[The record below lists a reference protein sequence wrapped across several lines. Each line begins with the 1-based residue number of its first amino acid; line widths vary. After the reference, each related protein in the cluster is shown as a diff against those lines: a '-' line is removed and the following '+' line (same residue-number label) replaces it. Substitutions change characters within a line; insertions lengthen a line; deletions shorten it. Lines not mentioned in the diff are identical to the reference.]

1 MPTETGPIIIQVADA
16 VTNAA
21 TTILTLQHTTSG
33 TPASGIG
40 SLLAF
45 QAQSLSGSA
54 VVNADISGIL
64 TDVTS
69 GAEKGAL
76 VLRTTTGGGLSE
88 RWRITDTGI
97 LQANGAQTIQTST
110 GALTLAT
117 GGGNGN
123 IILLPNGSGN
133 VGIGTTTP
141 SANLQVVQTSNYPAA
156 GISLTTSQ
164 QDPNLQLLNTS
175 AAGRD
180 YRIITAGTGS
190 SVPGALRFYDATTG
204 ADRLLIDSTG
214 NIGVGTSSP
223 DQKVTIMGEALDVER
238 ADGGSGERAYMQHPF
253 YSQNGYRQAVFSGN
267 LYWSQV
273 DQLWHYLHSGSNGF
287 NALIV
292 DYGGMKFYTGASTGD
307 VGGTV
312 TDSTLNSTYLRM
324 VLATSGDLGIGT
336 SNPTANLQI
345 VQTANYPAVGVSLT
359 SSVQDPNLQLF
370 NTSGAGRD
378 YRIITSG
385 TGSGVP
391 GALRFYDATAGAD
404 RLTIASN
411 GNVGIGTTTPGNIL
425 DVNAG
430 VPGRFWNG
438 TNGYKNSIEGGSVI
452 LRDISTGNDYWWI
465 GLRPYSSTNPGID
478 FLGGAQTPAGAR
490 ATFWTNVGIG
500 TGTPIYGAHVLQNN
514 STGVDLLGLENSSA
528 ASVTTKFAGIAL
540 RGTSTASAS
549 KDAVY
554 LRAYPD
560 GVDYSSTHLSFWTR
574 TSDIMTEYWQITSL
588 GVLQAMGGPQ
598 TIQTNTGALTLATGG
613 GNGNIILSP
622 QGTGMVT
629 LGEPAPTNYF
639 HVSNSACGGIDL
651 IAIENSSS
659 GNCVTK
665 FAGCAMRGR
674 DTSGNRMD
682 TGYLRCFP
690 GAADYSTSRLSFW
703 SRFSSSAMV
712 ERMGLGALKNVPT
725 NNAALPLF
733 NISLAAGQ
741 TTGGMVA
748 ATIEVS
754 DGTNYQ
760 AMTQII
766 TFAAVNVG
774 GSYTTPVTVNGSN
787 STNAFSIGS
796 LSASWALTSGTNQ
809 VTMQV
814 TPNSSLTSY
823 SFYRVTFTVFNH
835 SPQALTFL

>member
-1 MPTETGPIIIQVADA
+1 MPNETGPIIIQVADA

-76 VLRTTTGGGLSE
+76 VLRTTTGGSLSE

-117 GGGNGN
+117 AGGNGN
-123 IILLPNGSGN
+123 IILSPNGSGN
-133 VGIGTTTP
+133 VGIGTTSPASRLT
-141 SANLQVVQTSNYPAA
+141 VTS
-156 GISLTTSQ
+156 
-164 QDPNLQLLNTS
+164 
-175 AAGRD
+175 
-180 YRIITAGTGS
+180 TAGSGDVLITGVGEGNS
-190 SVPGALRFYDATTG
+190 DIS
-204 ADRLLIDSTG
+204 RLLFMHQSYNPNPIAAITMRRNSFG
-214 NIGVGTSSP
+214 AN
-223 DQKVTIMGEALDVER
+223 
-238 ADGGSGERAYMQHPF
+238 
-253 YSQNGYRQAVFSGN
+253 GN
-267 LYWSQV
+267 LVFQTASLGNAVSDRMIIDY
-273 DQLWHYLHSGSNGF
+273 NG
-287 NALIV
+287 N
-292 DYGGMKFYTGASTGD
+292 
-307 VGGTV
+307 
-312 TDSTLNSTYLRM
+312 
-324 VLATSGDLGIGT
+324 LGIGT
-336 SNPTANLQI
+336 TNPGCRLDVVGDLRGNQYLRLLA
-345 VQTANYPAVGVSLT
+345 YPG
-359 SSVQDPNLQLF
+359 
-370 NTSGAGRD
+370 
-378 YRIITSG
+378 Y
-385 TGSGVP
+385 GSGE
-391 GALRFYDATAGAD
+391 GFLYFDGNNGWFRTDQNLYTN
-404 RLTIASN
+404 SN
-411 GNVGIGTTTPGNIL
+411 LIVFGSVGIGTAAPARKLDIGGNIGL
-425 DVNAG
+425 FAINAQRQFTYAATGDSNTDFWFRSTTSFINHGANAG
-430 VPGRFWNG
+430 IFLARLAYQSAG
-438 TNGYKNSIEGGSVI
+438 
-452 LRDISTGNDYWWI
+452 TGNDLTDNVGLHI
-465 GLRPYSSTNPGID
+465 GGFYDNSGDGLPIY
-478 FLGGAQTPAGAR
+478 LGGYAYNSQTPAVTITDMRSDGSGGNLGVGT
-490 ATFWTNVGIG
+490 AT
-500 TGTPIYGAHVLQNN
+500 PSYGAHVLRNA
-514 STGVDLLGLENSSA
+514 SGGIDLIALENSST

-560 GVDYSSTHLSFWTR
+560 GVDYSSTHLSLWTR
-574 TSDIMTEYWQITSL
+574 TSDTMTERWQITSS

-629 LGEPAPTNYF
+629 LGEPIPTNYF

-665 FAGCAMRGR
+665 FAGYAMRGR
-674 DTSGNRMD
+674 DTSGSRMD

-690 GAADYSTSRLSFW
+690 GDANYGTSRLSFW
-703 SRFSSSAMV
+703 SRFSSTTMV
-712 ERMGLGALKNVPT
+712 ERMGVGALKNVTT

-741 TTGGMVA
+741 TTGGMIA
-748 ATIEVS
+748 ATVEVS
-754 DGTNYQ
+754 DGTDYQ
-760 AMTQII
+760 SLTQII
-766 TFAAVNVG
+766 SFAAVNKG
-774 GSYTTPVTVNGSN
+774 GTFNPQLSTVNSLSAPSSG
-787 STNAFSIGS
+787 T
-796 LSASWALTSGTNQ
+796 LSASWSLATGTNQ
-809 VTMQV
+809 VTLQV

-823 SFYRVTFTVFNH
+823 TFYRVTFTVFNH